1 MKHLLNDLSDE
12 EKNNIRNQHTG
23 GMKVMTE
30 SFSRL
35 LNSKLGDSKPLVTE
49 EKDEDQS
56 QPFLKRIIAKLK
68 GISEK
73 KLNTIWNMIYL
84 GTGKVLRKVT
94 MKKWNQEKDTQAQI
108 NINKK

>member
-1 MKHLLNDLSDE
+1 MKHLLNNLSDE

-49 EKDEDQS
+49 DKDEDQS
-56 QPFLKRIIAKLK
+56 HPFLKSIIAKLK

-73 KLNTIWNMIYL
+73 KIKYNMEHDLPWDWEGSKEGYYEKMEPRKRH
-84 GTGKVLRKVT
+84 TGS
-94 MKKWNQEKDTQAQI
+94 N
-108 NINKK
+108 

>member
-1 MKHLLNDLSDE
+1 MKHLLNNLSDE

-49 EKDEDQS
+49 EDEDEDQS
-56 QPFLKRIIAKLK
+56 QPFLK
-68 GISEK
+68 
-73 KLNTIWNMIYL
+73 
-84 GTGKVLRKVT
+84 
-94 MKKWNQEKDTQAQI
+94 
-108 NINKK
+108 

>member
-1 MKHLLNDLSDE
+1 MKHLLNNLSDE

-73 KLNTIWNMIYL
+73 KIKYNMEHDLPWDWEGSNEGYY
-84 GTGKVLRKVT
+84 
-94 MKKWNQEKDTQAQI
+94 EKMEPRTRTKGS
-108 NINKK
+108 N